1 MELEKI
7 LSTIGEKL
15 GKTSLS
21 QATLRSYVTLNP
33 VAEGTEPDDE
43 YFNRAVSFLNT
54 LQGQYNHDVATQVE
68 EMKKNFAQTTQTQTN
83 TSAPAVD
90 TKNVHTTGIDEE
102 TVNALKEALTTIKEL
117 KAEREAE
124 KLELTKSTLMK
135 STQESLKAVIENGGK
150 NQCNDGI
157 LQLAVSQIDYGKGI
171 TQEEALTIAKSNYEK
186 TYKSVFG
193 NGATPFEGNGN
204 GVQDTDNP
212 NSFIEQLK
220 LRDAQNAEKMK
231 VIESELK

>member
-15 GKTSLS
+15 GKTDLS

-33 VAEGTEPDDE
+33 VAEGTEPDE
-43 YFNRAVSFLNT
+43 AYFNRTVSFLKA
-54 LQGQYNHDVATQVE
+54 LQGQYNHDVAVKVE
-68 EMKKNFAQTTQTQTN
+68 EVKKNFAQTTQTQTN
-83 TSAPAVD
+83 TSAVD
-90 TKNVHTTGIDEE
+90 TKNVQTTGIDEE
-102 TVNALKEALTTIKEL
+102 TANALKEALNAIKEL

-171 TQEEALTIAKSNYEK
+171 TQEEALTIAKNNYEK